1 MYLLCNDI
9 AMSETMSET
18 MSDRIQASR
27 TRRLLTQRE
36 LAARAGI
43 SRVHLARLETG
54 GFGTRRPRRETVHA
68 LAAALEVDPEWLAF
82 GSKMPPQTP

>member
-1 MYLLCNDI
+1 MD
-9 AMSETMSET
+9 T
-18 MSDRIQASR
+18 MSDRIQTTR
-27 TRRLLTQRE
+27 RRRLLTQAD

-54 GFGTRRPRRETVHA
+54 GIGTRRPRPAMVRV

-82 GSKMPPQTP
+82 GSTLPGQTP